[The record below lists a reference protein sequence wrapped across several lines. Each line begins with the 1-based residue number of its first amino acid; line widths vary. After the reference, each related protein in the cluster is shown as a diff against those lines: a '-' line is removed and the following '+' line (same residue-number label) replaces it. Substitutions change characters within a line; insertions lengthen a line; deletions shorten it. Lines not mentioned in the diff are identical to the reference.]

1 MSRIPTRQAILGWG
15 AMAPCAHG
23 PMLDLNALFIA
34 PSHGRNE
41 VGALLGGY
49 HASVRPLSGYCVEA
63 LDNKHCQTQVTEHLR
78 GTGLDE

>member
-1 MSRIPTRQAILGWG
+1 MSRIPTRQAILGWS

-41 VGALLGGY
+41 VGALLGGTTLR
-49 HASVRPLSGYCVEA
+49 SSRF
-63 LDNKHCQTQVTEHLR
+63 QVTV
-78 GTGLDE
+78 